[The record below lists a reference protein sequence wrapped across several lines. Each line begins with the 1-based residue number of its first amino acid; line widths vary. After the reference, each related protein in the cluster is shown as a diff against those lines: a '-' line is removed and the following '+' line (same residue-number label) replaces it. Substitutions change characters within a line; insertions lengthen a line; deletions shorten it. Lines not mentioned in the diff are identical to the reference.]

1 MAELISIEC
10 ELAKKLGLKHIPAE
24 RLRTYADDMDI
35 AAVSLKDMLHTCES
49 FLGRFKA
56 DGGNIIDP
64 QVLAEGKYRMRA
76 LPLECVLNAV
86 DNLSVRAFVLNER
99 ARDIDE
105 GAFDI
110 VDECVEWTL
119 ECLNDDVESRHPGLL
134 LQESRRTVDYVIQH
148 GKQHA
153 CHIKNTH
160 FLRLPYPAFLPLL
173 PDGCLSGNDVSNLN
187 E

>member
-1 MAELISIEC
+1 MLKVTHEEMTVAKELSDFSEGMTAMAELISIEC
-10 ELAKKLGLKHIPAE
+10 ELAKKLGLKYIPAE

-119 ECLNDDVESRHPGLL
+119 ECLNDDAEALNGLSVQIGL
-134 LQESRRTVDYVIQH
+134 YGGMMSKAGI
-148 GKQHA
+148 
-153 CHIKNTH
+153 
-160 FLRLPYPAFLPLL
+160 
-173 PDGCLSGNDVSNLN
+173 PDFFFRNLDAQ
-187 E
+187 